1 MLNTDQIVQA
11 HYARHLLNSLNIV
24 NKPVAIQKLE
34 SLLTQ
39 DQVSIAA
46 SYAQDTADEI
56 AANLDKETADPTD
69 NSGSFGAIYLSTLY
83 KALDHHV
90 SDEYI
95 NFLEAH
101 FSQDIQDDLKQKA
114 KDSCHESL
122 SLILERLK
130 KAWG

>member
-1 MLNTDQIVQA
+1 MLNTDQIVQT
-11 HYARHLLNSLNIV
+11 HYARHLLNSLNIET
-24 NKPVAIQKLE
+24 KPLAIQKLE

-39 DQVSIAA
+39 DQVSLSAI
-46 SYAQDTADEI
+46 YAQDTADAI
-56 AANLDKETADPTD
+56 AANLDKETSEQTD
-69 NSGSFGAIYLSTLY
+69 HSGSFDSNYFSTLY
-83 KALDHHV
+83 KALDNHA

-95 NFLEAH
+95 NFLESY